1 MLIRSNRLVLPRR
14 RVLQSL
20 AAGALLLPITGGRG
34 WAARTANASGKRLVV
49 VFLRGAADGL
59 SIVPPWEDPDYAVLR
74 PTIAIPP
81 STEMALDGPFGLH
94 PSLAML
100 LPLWRERSLAFVHAS
115 GSPDTTRSHFDAQ
128 DYMESGTPG
137 VKTTA
142 DGWMNRL
149 VGTLPGPRRATEA
162 IAFGPTMPRIFAGS
176 QTVANVPLGRAAGA
190 PSALDRPLIN
200 AAFDRLYAGDD
211 ALSRAYK
218 EGLSAHKAVLADLQS
233 EMTAADNGAPSPV
246 GFATDAHH
254 LAQMVR
260 QDPGIDLAFF
270 ALGGWDTHINQ
281 GAAEGQLA
289 NHLKPLGEGLATL
302 VHELGPA
309 YVDTVIVVISEFGR
323 TAHENGN
330 RGTDHGHGNVMWV
343 MGGPV
348 AGGKVYGEWL
358 GLGEDVLHEK
368 RDLAVTTDFRTVLA
382 AILANHMGVEDAALA
397 RIFPER
403 PTSPGIAG
411 LIRTA

>member
-1 MLIRSNRLVLPRR
+1 ML
-14 RVLQSL
+14 
-20 AAGALLLPITGGRG
+20 
-34 WAARTANASGKRLVV
+34 
-49 VFLRGAADGL
+49 
-59 SIVPPWEDPDYAVLR
+59 
-74 PTIAIPP
+74 
-81 STEMALDGPFGLH
+81 LDGPFGLH
-94 PSLAML
+94 PALASL

-149 VGTLPGPRRATEA
+149 LGVLPGPRRATEA
-162 IAFGPTMPRIFAGS
+162 IAFGPTMPRIFAGK
-176 QTVANVPLGRAAGA
+176 QTVANVSLGRAANA

-218 EGLSAHKAVLADLQS
+218 EGLTAHKAVLADLQT
-233 EMTAADNGAPSPV
+233 EMTAADNGAPSPI
-246 GFATDAHH
+246 GFATDVQH

-260 QDPGIDLAFF
+260 QDPSIDLAFF

-289 NHLKPLGEGLATL
+289 NHLKSLGEGLATL
-302 VHELGPA
+302 ARDLGPA
-309 YVDTVIVVISEFGR
+309 YADTVIVVVSEFGR

-348 AGGKVYGEWL
+348 AGGRIYGDWP
-358 GLGEDVLHEK
+358 GLSHEMLYEG
-368 RDLAVTTDFRTVLA
+368 RDLAVTTDFREVLSG
-382 AILANHMGVEDAALA
+382 ILADHMGVSGAALD
-397 RIFPER
+397 RIFPSR
-403 PTSPGIAG
+403 PASAGIAG
-411 LIRTA
+411 LIRGT